1 MGLDESVVRRLFKGR
16 ALKAAKLPEVLQT
29 YQDVSGAMIMS
40 HELVDQVETFAREN
54 AEIEIDCDAFLSMLR
69 SLHENDSDRSRED
82 LDSMLDNSFHG
93 GSITPDTTFE
103 MDIHSSPKTKGIPR
117 SAFSERDIASIRA
130 HDDRH
135 DERRSVLIRK
145 LAQVNDALER
155 LQAEHDALIVLK
167 DEQEKTQLSL
177 QKQDKQLRRELH
189 DASTREQ
196 SQTAEIHLLRTQ
208 LTESE
213 AKSQLSKRQAALSKT
228 ELEAKQEVILAL
240 ENRAEEQE
248 EEVVQWRKRCQH
260 QINETNDLIETCT
273 TQRSAINKLEQTIE
287 TIEQTHAATERLRS
301 QYTAFHAMCSALNC
315 ETDKRLEAMRPTRPQ
330 SSTRDSLRYR
340 PRSNSD
346 SCLHISRKPER
357 STEAYQPRLVA
368 WTKPSSASPSNE
380 IPANVTNKI
389 GTPISM
395 QNEHSFDLV
404 SASSHAHDA
413 SAWYW
418 LLPIGLVLLGIWA
431 GIWAH
436 WLALQFS
443 TASPLHW
450 IQANTPNDPV
460 LLAEIY

>member
-69 SLHENDSDRSRED
+69 ALHENDSDHSRED
-82 LDSMLDNSFHG
+82 WDSMLDNSFHA
-93 GSITPDTTFE
+93 GSLTPDTTFE

-117 SAFSERDIASIRA
+117 SAFSERDIASIRGN
-130 HDDRH
+130 DDRQ

-155 LQAEHDALIVLK
+155 LQAEHDALIVSK
-167 DEQEKTQLSL
+167 DDQEKTQISL
-177 QKQDKQLRRELH
+177 ERQCKQLRRELH
-189 DASTREQ
+189 DASTQEQ
-196 SQTAEIHLLRTQ
+196 SQVAEINLLRTQ

-213 AKSQLSKRQAALSKT
+213 AKTQLSKRQAALSKT
-228 ELEAKQEVILAL
+228 ELEAKRQVILAL

-248 EEVVQWRKRCQH
+248 EEVVQWRKRCEH
-260 QINETNDLIETCT
+260 QINETNDLIETCA

-301 QYTAFHAMCSALNC
+301 QYAAFHAMCSALNC
-315 ETDKRLEAMRPTRPQ
+315 ESDERLEAMRPLQPQ

-340 PRSNSD
+340 PRSYSD
-346 SCLHISRKPER
+346 SCISRQSEKR
-357 STEAYQPRLVA
+357 TEAYQAKLLD
-368 WTKPSSASPSNE
+368 WTQPPPPSTSNE
-380 IPANVTNKI
+380 IPPTATNKI

-395 QNEHSFDLV
+395 QNTHTFDQV
-404 SASSHAHDA
+404 SASSHAPDA

-431 GIWAH
+431 GIWVH

-443 TASPLHW
+443 TASLRW
-450 IQANTPNDPV
+450 VQANTPNDPV
-460 LLAEIY
+460 LFAEMY